1 MKPIRA
7 FDVDT
12 ISKTDAHFP
21 EPKTRGED
29 MVNTRDDGN
38 VHLFP
43 SVQERLS
50 DCDTITCLIEA
61 MRRHDSVL
69 VEHGIRTAS
78 YSLVLG
84 RTLNLSDDDLTD
96 VYHAAL
102 LHDLGKMTVPNE
114 VIQQGGIS
122 IIGDYLMTECTPRA
136 GVEMLR
142 PWPALQN
149 VATLIELH
157 HERWDGTGLPFGLRG
172 TLIPLGARIL
182 SLTDVADQLLT
193 QKSDSFSDQ
202 ATAVVRILRTL
213 SGSRFDPKL
222 VELFVEWFQD
232 VFLETL
238 VDYPWTE
245 DFADPTP
252 CPPFAVGSSDA
263 CMTRDLMDNDV
274 SHDARM
280 CLSHVKKK
288 GDQ

>member
-1 MKPIRA
+1 
-7 FDVDT
+7 
-12 ISKTDAHFP
+12 
-21 EPKTRGED
+21 
-29 MVNTRDDGN
+29 MVNVRDDGN
-38 VHLFP
+38 VHAFP

-50 DCDTITCLIEA
+50 DCDATTCLIEA
-61 MRRHDSVL
+61 MRRHDPVL
-69 VEHGIRTAS
+69 IEHTTRTAS

-84 RTLNLSDDDLTD
+84 RMLNLSDDDLTD
-96 VYHAAL
+96 LYHAAL
-102 LHDLGKMTVPNE
+102 LHELGKMTVPNA

-122 IIGDYLMTECTPRA
+122 IIGDYLMTECTPRS

-149 VATLIELH
+149 VAALIELH

-172 TLIPLGARIL
+172 TLIPLGSRIL
-182 SLTDVADQLLT
+182 SLTDAADQLLT

-238 VDYPWTE
+238 VNDLWME
-245 DFADPTP
+245 DLAEPTP
-252 CPPFAVGSSDA
+252 CPPFAVGNPDA
-263 CMTRDLMDNDV
+263 CITHDPHDPTEKELFSGPLR
-274 SHDARM
+274 DARIYLLRM
-280 CLSHVKKK
+280 KKK
-288 GDQ
+288 GDV

>member
-1 MKPIRA
+1 MR
-7 FDVDT
+7 
-12 ISKTDAHFP
+12 H
-21 EPKTRGED
+21 
-29 MVNTRDDGN
+29 TRDDGT
-38 VHLFP
+38 VHVFP
-43 SVQERLS
+43 SIQERLS
-50 DCDTITCLIEA
+50 DCDTITYLIEA
-61 MRRHDSVL
+61 LRRHDPVL
-69 VEHGIRTAS
+69 VEHGTRTAA

-96 VYHAAL
+96 LYHAAL

-122 IIGDYLMTECTPRA
+122 IIGDYLMTECTPRS

-182 SLTDVADQLLT
+182 SLTDAADQLLT

-232 VFLETL
+232 VFVETL
-238 VDYPWTE
+238 VNDPWP
-245 DFADPTP
+245 DDSAKPLP
-252 CPPFAVGSSDA
+252 HQKRIMALPIS
-263 CMTRDLMDNDV
+263 
-274 SHDARM
+274 
-280 CLSHVKKK
+280 
-288 GDQ
+288 